1 VEAHPVEPA
10 VASAIVE
17 FATVMRHGVLVHDAD
32 GMVVHANAAA
42 AALLGT
48 TIDELLGDGLRV
60 AEHFSYSDGTPI
72 SGSELPPVVVL
83 RSTMSRADATLG
95 VHDPRAERPRVWVQM
110 EAHAVTIGG
119 RRGAVTILVDISD
132 RYTTRSELKGILE
145 TLQHTLVPESVPTID
160 GVDIAVRY
168 RAVGSTLTVGGD
180 FYDTVIVD
188 DHALDFF
195 IGDVQGHGVGAAAL
209 TAAARHTLRAAA
221 LEKCDASTA
230 MLWLHRALKAAA
242 SDRSCTAAF
251 GCVARRDDGD
261 LEVSFSLGGHP
272 PPLVIVR
279 DGPSTLHGEHGRVLG
294 MVDLDEFPENS
305 VTLSPDM
312 AIAFYTD
319 GLTDATTPRVVDRDL
334 VTAAE
339 WHDSAAGIA
348 DALLTF
354 GRSDATRS
362 GELTDDTALLVVTHD
377 RR

>member
-1 VEAHPVEPA
+1 
-10 VASAIVE
+10 
-17 FATVMRHGVLVHDAD
+17 
-32 GMVVHANAAA
+32 
-42 AALLGT
+42 
-48 TIDELLGDGLRV
+48 
-60 AEHFSYSDGTPI
+60 
-72 SGSELPPVVVL
+72 
-83 RSTMSRADATLG
+83 
-95 VHDPRAERPRVWVQM
+95 M

-119 RRGAVTILVDISD
+119 RRGAVTITVDISD

-168 RAVGSTLTVGGD
+168 RAAGSTLTVGGD

-195 IGDVQGHGVGAAAL
+195 IGDVQGHGVGAASL

-242 SDRSCTAAF
+242 SERSCTAAF

-261 LEVSFSLGGHP
+261 LEVSYALGGHP

-305 VTLSPDM
+305 VRLNPDM

-319 GLTDATTPRVVDRDL
+319 GLTDAPTPRVTDDDL
-334 VTAAE
+334 VTAAA

-348 DALLTF
+348 DALLTL
-354 GRSDATRS
+354 GRGDATRS
-362 GELTDDTALLVVTHD
+362 GELTDDTALLVVTHH
-377 RR
+377 RG